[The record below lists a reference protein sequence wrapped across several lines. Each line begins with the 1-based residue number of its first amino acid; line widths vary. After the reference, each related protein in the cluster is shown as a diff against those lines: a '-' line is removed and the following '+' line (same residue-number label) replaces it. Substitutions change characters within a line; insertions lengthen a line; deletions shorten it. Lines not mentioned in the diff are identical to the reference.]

1 MRVSLEN
8 YSILVSAKKMFKN
21 CSKDFPTRCNGPAG
35 FTLIE
40 MSFVLLISSIML
52 IPLLM
57 LYYQYDLNRKIE
69 TTKSNMANA
78 ETVMAV
84 FSPLRYPCPAD
95 RSLAPGAPNYGVDVC
110 TVAGFTL
117 AGVPNCDTTGN
128 EQGICRTPGAQDTVD
143 DPDTIAG
150 NNNEFVLIG
159 GIPTISGGLVIA
171 GLSDE
176 KTLDGWGRKLNY
188 AVSYTSARPNRT
200 EGFNRFKNG
209 VIQVVDEFGN
219 NTAGVNN
226 DGQFVIYSSGE
237 TGLGAYN
244 ANGIFTPCN
253 IAVSDGE
260 NCDGDF
266 TFRQALANSE
276 GAGGGFFDDRLL
288 AYNVS
293 GGDLWMSVTDNNF
306 LPTTHMRPYFT
317 GAVGIG
323 TDSPGVT
330 SATDNINNL
339 MLDVNGTLK
348 AGAVRTDNLCNIDGS
363 FCLNIDSNSGFFGD
377 RQPGVNSCANPDDVM
392 TGISGGQVVC
402 AAPSIAAPNH
412 TNSNCPSGSTGLCCP
427 SGSFLK
433 GILSDGQIMCSD
445 GHTY

>member
-1 MRVSLEN
+1 MS
-8 YSILVSAKKMFKN
+8 KN
-21 CSKDFPTRCNGPAG
+21 CSKNFHPRCNGPAG

-69 TTKSNMANA
+69 ITKSNMANA

-95 RSLAPGAPNYGVDVC
+95 RSLRPGAANYGVDVC

-117 AGVPNCDTTGN
+117 AGVPNCNTTGN
-128 EQGICRTPGAQDTVD
+128 EQGFCKIPGARDTVD
-143 DPDTIAG
+143 DTDNIVG

-159 GIPTISGGLVIA
+159 GIPTISGGLLIA
-171 GLSDE
+171 GMPDE

-188 AVSYTSARPNRT
+188 AVSFTSARPNRP
-200 EGFNRFKNG
+200 EGFSRFQNG
-209 VIQVVDEFGN
+209 VINVVDEFGN

-253 IAVSDGE
+253 IATSDGE

-306 LPTTHMRPYFT
+306 LPTTHMRPFFT

-323 TDSPGVT
+323 TDTP
-330 SATDNINNL
+330 ATAPPAGANNL
-339 MLDVNGTLK
+339 MLDVSGTLK
-348 AGAVRTDNLCNIDGS
+348 AGAIRTDNLCNVNGT
-363 FCLNIDSNSGFFGD
+363 FCLNVNSNTGFFGN
-377 RQPGVNSCANPDDVM
+377 RQPGVNSCATPGNVM
-392 TGISGGQVVC
+392 TGISSGQVVC
-402 AAPSIAAPNH
+402 AAPTIAAPGVDK
-412 TNSNCPSGSTGLCCP
+412 TCP

-433 GILSDGQIMCSD
+433 GLLSDGKIICSN
-445 GHTY
+445 GQTY